1 MDKLKLELCTRKELM
16 EIIRNFLSLE
26 ERETALDY
34 VRDQRKEE
42 KEKEL
47 SSWKMAEEYNRKKY
61 EDLKTRMRNAHSS
74 EIRMI
79 HDDMVSALK
88 AADYAEMRYKR
99 ILKELKEGDADH
111 G

>member
-1 MDKLKLELCTRKELM
+1 MRLTLELCTRKELM

-42 KEKEL
+42 NEKEL
-47 SSWKMAEEYNRKKY
+47 SSWKAAEELNRKRY
-61 EDLKTRMRNAHSS
+61 EDLKQQMRTVTHA